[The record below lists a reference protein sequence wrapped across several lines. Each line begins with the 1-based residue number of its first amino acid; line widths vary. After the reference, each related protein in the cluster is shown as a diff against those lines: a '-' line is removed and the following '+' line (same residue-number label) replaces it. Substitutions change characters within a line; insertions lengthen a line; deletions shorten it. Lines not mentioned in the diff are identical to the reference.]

1 MACQNKT
8 IYHSYQP
15 INPIG
20 WERIDTLFYTFNTTS
35 KQNTLLKSSI
45 GIRHEDSYPYRDIW
59 IIANQDTFHLYLADS
74 TGKWKGKGL
83 GNLRQIVFPVN
94 LNLQEQDSTIKIKIN
109 HIMQENPL
117 PGIHDIGMHLE
128 KIQTNE

>member
-1 MACQNKT
+1 MKKDQVVLFAIWK
-8 IYHSYQP
+8 IKRKA
-15 INPIG
+15 G
-20 WERIDTLFYTFNTTS
+20 WCKAFEQS

-117 PGIHDIGMHLE
+117 PGIHDIGMHIE